1 MNARRFT
8 PLLAASLLVLFSTC
22 NDAPVAPDD
31 LSISAAKGGKPK
43 PPVLP
48 YDCAVG
54 QTVLW
59 NGSAFVCADPS
70 ITGWEIVQNTVLTG
84 DVGSVGCPT
93 GKVVLGGGYTGTAG
107 DTNDDGPVQIG
118 PNQWGWAILQGHLTT
133 VTIYAICADGS
144 P

>member
-8 PLLAASLLVLFSTC
+8 PLLAASLLVLLSTC

-31 LSISAAKGGKPK
+31 LSIRAAKGGKPK
-43 PPVLP
+43 PPGLP
-48 YDCAVG
+48 SDCAVG
-54 QTVLW
+54 QTVVW
-59 NGSAFVCADPS
+59 NGSAFVCADSS
-70 ITGWEIVQNTVLTG
+70 ITGWEIAQNTVLAT
-84 DVGSVGCPT
+84 GSVACPT

-118 PNQWGWAILQGHLTT
+118 PNQWGWAIHTGHQAW

-144 P
+144 S